1 MPEYIATK
9 RFVLPSGQLAAEGQ
23 KVELTERQ
31 AKYLRLA
38 GKIRPVEAKA
48 KASSKA
54 RAEKPA
60 AEKEK

>member
-1 MPEYIATK
+1 MPKFTTNKQI
-9 RFVLPSGQLAAEGQ
+9 VLPTGAIAAEGQ
-23 KVELTERQ
+23 TVELTERQ

-38 GKIRPVEAKA
+38 GKIRPLDAKA

-54 RAEKPA
+54 RVAKPA

>member
-9 RFVLPSGQLAAEGQ
+9 RFALPSGLPAAEGQ

-38 GKIRPVEAKA
+38 GKIRPLDIKV
-48 KASSKA
+48 KASSKP